1 MNVTEIREKSRSVID
16 LIVSHVQYVMEK
28 LVRIKSLD
36 QGLREQEQL
45 LLKIMMLGKR

>member
-1 MNVTEIREKSRSVID
+1 MNVNEIREKVEVLLD

-28 LVRIKSLD
+28 LVQIKYLD

>member
-1 MNVTEIREKSRSVID
+1 MNVNEIREKSRS

-36 QGLREQEQL
+36 QDLKGQEQ
-45 LLKIMMLGKR
+45 